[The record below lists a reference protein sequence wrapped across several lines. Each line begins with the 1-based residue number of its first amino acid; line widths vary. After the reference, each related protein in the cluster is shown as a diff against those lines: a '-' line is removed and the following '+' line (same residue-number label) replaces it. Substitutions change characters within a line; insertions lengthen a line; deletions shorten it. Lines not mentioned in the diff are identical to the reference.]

1 MGQARE
7 IIDRWFAWFE
17 AGDFGQL
24 GTVTQPD
31 AAITMP
37 GGMRFRGPDELRPLL
52 EAFHEA
58 FPDLRHEIV
67 DVVESGDKIAVE
79 LRIEGTHTG
88 TLHTPQGD
96 VAPTG
101 RSVVWESV
109 DFVTLRDGKVAT
121 WHTYFDQ
128 MAFLAQ
134 LGLLPEPGAS

>member
-1 MGQARE
+1 MGKARE
-7 IIDRWFAWFE
+7 IVDQWFTLFE
-17 AGDFGQL
+17 AGDIAHL
-24 GTVTQPD
+24 RMVTQPD

-37 GGMRFRGPDELRPLL
+37 GGMQFSGPDELRPVL

-67 DVVESGDKIAVE
+67 DVIESGNKIAVE
-79 LRIEGTHTG
+79 LRIGGTHTG
-88 TLHTPQGD
+88 ILHTPQGD
-96 VAPTG
+96 IPPTG
-101 RSVVWESV
+101 RGVSWESV

-134 LGLLPEPGAS
+134 LGLLPELAAP